1 MKNTLNRSKSF
12 YFFIFLFIASLTLS
26 KNADAATSIAKCKI
40 IQTAQ
45 EDSIK
50 QGDYLIQ
57 IIAATRGTYGY
68 DIYKSK
74 KLFIHQPNIPAV
86 PGNNGFA
93 TKSDAEKVAR
103 LVVDKMKKGET
114 LPTITVDE
122 LKHLDVIPKQ

>member
-1 MKNTLNRSKSF
+1 MKNIINRSGSF
-12 YFFIFLFIASLTLS
+12 CFFIFLASLTLS
-26 KNADAATSIAKCKI
+26 KNADATTLIGKSKI
-40 IQTAQ
+40 IQTLQ

-57 IIAATRGTYGY
+57 IIAATKGTYGY